1 MSSGRHLGGI
11 ATAGT
16 PGGGDDESGFR
27 SQPESSRISP
37 ITGGRQSLIFGRCR
51 LTMDIH
57 LYPFEMTVSP
67 SYRRILVRRRRGQGV
82 VEPSNA
88 ALLFASD
95 RLKAKATHAPPF
107 PSGTFSRTRSHEPG
121 SNSSPPRRS
130 AVHKSTATTVDTAAR
145 PSCARTR
152 RRLSRAASPD
162 PRRLRDVATS
172 LAGQERPFRSRS

>member
-11 ATAGT
+11 TTAGT

-37 ITGGRQSLIFGRCR
+37 ITGSRQSLIFGRHC

-67 SYRRILVRRRRGQGV
+67 SYRRVLVRRRRGQGV
-82 VEPSNA
+82 VEPSSA

-95 RLKAKATHAPPF
+95 RLKAKPLTPPVPVRYLF
-107 PSGTFSRTRSHEPG
+107 Q
-121 SNSSPPRRS
+121 N
-130 AVHKSTATTVDTAAR
+130 
-145 PSCARTR
+145 
-152 RRLSRAASPD
+152 LQSRARQQLKTAKALRSPEIH
-162 PRRLRDVATS
+162 
-172 LAGQERPFRSRS
+172 GHNG

>member
-37 ITGGRQSLIFGRCR
+37 ITGSRQSLIFGRRR

-88 ALLFASD
+88 ALLFAD
-95 RLKAKATHAPPF
+95 RLKAIATHAPRSRPVPF
-107 PSGTFSRTRSHEPG
+107 PEPAVT
-121 SNSSPPRRS
+121 SPAATQDRQGAPPSTNPRPQRL
-130 AVHKSTATTVDTAAR
+130 
-145 PSCARTR
+145 TR
-152 RRLSRAASPD
+152 RLDHPAPGRAVGCRGQLRPGD
-162 PRRLRDVATS
+162 PRRPTRS
-172 LAGQERPFRSRS
+172 LA

>member
-37 ITGGRQSLIFGRCR
+37 ITGSRQSLIFGRHC

-67 SYRRILVRRRRGQGV
+67 SYRRVLVRRRRGQGV
-82 VEPSNA
+82 VEPSSA

-95 RLKAKATHAPPF
+95 RLKAKATHAPVPVRYLF
-107 PSGTFSRTRSHEPG
+107 QNPQ
-121 SNSSPPRRS
+121 
-130 AVHKSTATTVDTAAR
+130 
-145 PSCARTR
+145 
-152 RRLSRAASPD
+152 SRARQQLKTAKALRSPEIH
-162 PRRLRDVATS
+162 
-172 LAGQERPFRSRS
+172 GHNG

>member
-16 PGGGDDESGFR
+16 PGGGDDERGFR

-37 ITGGRQSLIFGRCR
+37 ITGSRQSLIFGRRR
-51 LTMDIH
+51 LTMDIQ

-82 VEPSNA
+82 VEPSSA

-95 RLKAKATHAPPF
+95 RLKAKAVPVRYLFQNPQ
-107 PSGTFSRTRSHEPG
+107 
-121 SNSSPPRRS
+121 
-130 AVHKSTATTVDTAAR
+130 
-145 PSCARTR
+145 
-152 RRLSRAASPD
+152 SRARQQLKTAKAL
-162 PRRLRDVATS
+162 RRPQIH
-172 LAGQERPFRSRS
+172 GHNG